1 MSSNQ
6 THQLPAAADPMVILS
21 PEDDDTA
28 LAAGVQFARSL
39 AGADPAGFMLALGE
53 QEALIRS
60 AIVKAGFSLEKAH
73 LAGEAFEAGARSEW
87 RRISASGLSTAW
99 GTA

>member
-60 AIVKAGFSLEKAH
+60 PIVKAGFSIEKAH
-73 LAGEAFEAGARSEW
+73 LAGEAFEAGARAEW
-87 RRISASGLSTAW
+87 QRITSPERSAMW